1 MHLGNP
7 QNYIKED
14 HLEWSLK
21 TACIR
26 KYCQHQGFQ
35 HQGFLNKM
43 FSNSRESYL
52 FAYMKLV
59 TSQIGNNIVICLY
72 NYHVKKKG
80 NINYGTLTTSKVFRN
95 IGSTKVRTNL
105 PLFSVQNWY
114 FKQDL
119 FVGSHNRK
127 FKKIFKN

>member
-59 TSQIGNNIVICLY
+59 TSQIGNSIVICLY
-72 NYHVKKKG
+72 NYHVKKKE
-80 NINYGTLTTSKVFRN
+80 ISTMAHWQPVKWSEILDRLRWEPIYLSSLFK
-95 IGSTKVRTNL
+95 IGISNKIFLLVLITENL
-105 PLFSVQNWY
+105 
-114 FKQDL
+114 
-119 FVGSHNRK
+119 
-127 FKKIFKN
+127 KKI